1 MKKTQISRYGFRFE
15 PNFHLNSYREM
26 PQNVAGKALSLEMME
41 KNSKPSTLNSKPEA
55 NLWEWQVEVG
65 TAQFLEMIQSQSN
78 GFSHCM

>member
-1 MKKTQISRYGFRFE
+1 MMKKTQISPYGFRFE

-55 NLWEWQVEVG
+55 NL
-65 TAQFLEMIQSQSN
+65 
-78 GFSHCM
+78 